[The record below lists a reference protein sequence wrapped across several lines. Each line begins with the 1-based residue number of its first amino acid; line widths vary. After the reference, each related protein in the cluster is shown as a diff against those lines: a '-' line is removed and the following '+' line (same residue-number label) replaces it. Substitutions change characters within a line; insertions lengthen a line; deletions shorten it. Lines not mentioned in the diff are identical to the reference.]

1 MGVHKPPRFTYTM
14 GPATVRRPA
23 WTVPCS
29 KEDVALSS
37 PNDPARPSDL
47 PPDGGESAP
56 DARRPVVKART
67 IIEDIHR
74 ATGFERGQIGLTLT
88 ALYNAVAERLKGGED
103 VVLQDFVSFSVKEY
117 RERDYFVPPTQEYIS
132 RGPASRLRVQPA
144 TTFKKRV

>member
-1 MGVHKPPRFTYTM
+1 M
-14 GPATVRRPA
+14 
-23 WTVPCS
+23 
-29 KEDVALSS
+29 SS
-37 PNDPARPSDL
+37 PKETTGASGPV
-47 PPDGGESAP
+47 PDGGEAAP
-56 DARRPVVKART
+56 GAKRPVVKART